1 MRLGSVRAAAIF
13 FVVVLSAG
21 PGRGQALTVLP
32 VSIEMAPGQ
41 MAASLTVID
50 EGDKETS
57 FQIRPFAW
65 TQPGGTDQLSATEDL
80 LVSPPLGT
88 IAAGARQVVRLVLRR
103 APSAGEATY
112 RILLDQIPPAAAP
125 GTVRIALRLSIP
137 VFAQPASRAAAQ
149 LQWRIETSGGQAYLV
164 AVNSGTRHETVRN
177 IALRSAAGGALQIE
191 ANASPYV
198 LAGATRRWRIL
209 TGRPVGGV
217 IRLTATGDSGAIDQ
231 PVAVDGA
238 R

>member
-1 MRLGSVRAAAIF
+1 MWAVAIF
-13 FVVVLSAG
+13 FVVLLSAG

-32 VSIEMAPGQ
+32 ISIDMAPGQ
-41 MAASLTVID
+41 MAAALTVID

-65 TQPGGTDQLSATEDL
+65 AQPGGADQLSPTDEL

-103 APSAGEATY
+103 PPTGKEATY

-137 VFAQPASRAAAQ
+137 IFAEPASRVSAP
-149 LQWRIETSGGQAYLV
+149 LQWRIETSGGQAFLV
-164 AVNSGTRHETVRN
+164 AVNSGTRHETIRN
-177 IALRSAAGGALQIE
+177 VGLRSAAGAALQIE

-209 TGRPVGGV
+209 TASPVGGV
-217 IRLTATGDSGAIDQ
+217 VRLTATGDAGAIDQ
-231 PVAVDGA
+231 PVPVDGA